1 MAANRGKFLAVQ
13 LVLILTCLAWVA
25 QAQRTRDFSKIE
37 VETIQVADG
46 LYLLS
51 GAGGN
56 LTVFAG
62 SGGVLLVDS
71 QFAPMHQ
78 KIMDAVATITQQPVR
93 YLINTH
99 LHGDHTGGNELMGK
113 AGATIIAHDNL
124 RKSLISQQSSPN
136 PNSRVPT
143 LGKEGIP
150 VVTYSD
156 HMTLHFNGEEIYI
169 FHPDP
174 GHTDGDSIIYI
185 RRANA
190 IQAGDIPSSLSY
202 PTFDVNNGGSVNGMI
217 AAAELLLE
225 MANPNTKIMSPHN
238 PPIATVKDVQEQ
250 RDMMIVVR
258 DRILSGIRAGKTLE
272 QIIASNP
279 TAEFDERWKVGR
291 TSEQFVTELY
301 HDLSR

>member
-1 MAANRGKFLAVQ
+1 MATNRGKFLAGR

-37 VETIQVADG
+37 FETIQVADG

-51 GAGGN
+51 GDGRN
-56 LTVFAG
+56 ITVFAG
-62 SGGVLLVDS
+62 SDGVLLVDS
-71 QFAPMHQ
+71 QFAPLHQ
-78 KIMDAVATITQQPVR
+78 KIMDAVAKLTPQPLR

-99 LHGDHTGGNELMGK
+99 LHGDHTDGNELMGK

-124 RKSLISQQSSPN
+124 RKGLVSQQSSPN
-136 PNSRVPT
+136 PNSRIPT
-143 LGKEGIP
+143 LAKEGIP
-150 VVTYSD
+150 SVTYSD

-169 FHPDP
+169 VHPAP
-174 GHTDGDSIIYI
+174 GHTDGDSIIYF

-190 IQAGDIPSSLSY
+190 IQAGDIPSSLRY
-202 PTFDVNNGGSVNGMI
+202 PTYDVNNGGSVNGMI

-225 MANPNTKIMSPHN
+225 MANPDTKIMSPHN
-238 PPIATVKDVQEQ
+238 PPLATVKDVQEQ

-258 DRILSGIRAGKTLE
+258 DRVLSGIRAGKTLE
-272 QIIASNP
+272 QIIASKP
-279 TAEFDERWKVGR
+279 TAEFDERRKVGR